1 MPQGEETFAG
11 ALESLEA
18 RCRSETRSLY
28 ESEGKTELLG
38 EDGVPDSLRAWLEE
52 SRGRVLGDGGHRE
65 GARRRLREQVGTR
78 VKGFSSMGL
87 EPKGHSWRY
96 QGMLALRILCTCF

>member
-11 ALESLEA
+11 ALDSLEA

-38 EDGVPDSLRAWLEE
+38 EDGVPESLRAWLEE
-52 SRGRVLGDGGHRE
+52 SRGRVLGGGGQRE
-65 GARRRLREQVGTR
+65 GARRGLREQVGLR
-78 VKGFSSMGL
+78 VKCFSSKGV
-87 EPKGHSWRY
+87 EPDGHISC
-96 QGMLALRILCTCF
+96 ACS